1 LSVKDF
7 SGVIVEMASRAVVL
21 HTKKEKTAGG
31 LTSNKLTV
39 SKSSGEIVSKA
50 KMKQGKESTWAIDT
64 RLCRR
69 DLKLE
74 GMVLFNVGKDGKALY
89 ECVKERQAK
98 RKK

>member
-1 LSVKDF
+1 MS
-7 SGVIVEMASRAVVL
+7 SRALVL
-21 HTKKEKTAGG
+21 HKKEPATAGG
-31 LTSNKLTV
+31 LTAKKLTV
-39 SKSSGEIVSKA
+39 SKSSREIVSKA

-89 ECVKERQAK
+89 ECVKDRQAK
-98 RKK
+98 RKS

>member
-1 LSVKDF
+1 MS
-7 SGVIVEMASRAVVL
+7 SRALVL
-21 HTKKEKTAGG
+21 HKKQSTTAGG
-31 LTSNKLTV
+31 LTAKKLTV

-89 ECVKERQAK
+89 ECVKDRQAK
-98 RKK
+98 RKS

>member
-1 LSVKDF
+1 
-7 SGVIVEMASRAVVL
+7 ML

-31 LTSNKLTV
+31 LTSKKLTV

-74 GMVLFNVGKDGKALY
+74 GMVLFNVGKDGKELY

-98 RKK
+98 RKS